1 MVDVLKAFS
10 RYSSASKDVA
20 KERLKLIL
28 IHDRA
33 NIPPQFIS
41 MIKGDLI
48 KVISDYA
55 EIDEDGIEITLSNVE
70 TSSRGENASSL
81 VASIPIKKV
90 KSIGK

>member
-1 MVDVLKAFS
+1 MDVLKAFNKLGNS
-10 RYSSASKDVA
+10 SKDVA

-28 IHDRA
+28 IHDRT
-33 NIPPQFIS
+33 NIPPQFLN

-55 EIDEDGIEITLSNVE
+55 DVDEEGIEITVSTGDTGKRDDNL
-70 TSSRGENASSL
+70 SSL

-90 KSIGK
+90 KNMGK